1 MRVSTAGA
9 GVSTSA
15 LTLMLEAD
23 WLAPWRK
30 FVESSAKQDCA
41 ICDDPDV
48 KASCAPDWT
57 LGPGELTSFV
67 TDAVARSNGA
77 AQRYLLLSGG
87 G

>member
-1 MRVSTAGA
+1 MRVSTAVA

-15 LTLMLEAD
+15 LALMLVAG
-23 WLAPWRK
+23 WLAPWRE

-41 ICDDPDV
+41 ICDDPDLKV
-48 KASCAPDWT
+48 SCPPDWT

-67 TDAVARSNGA
+67 SDSVARSNGA